1 MVSAQLDESAAI
13 PFHRADACRQ
23 VLLMSNVRCHK
34 MNPFT
39 DVHEAVNYVLGFEGR
54 PEELELPI
62 SDLLQD
68 PIGMYM
74 ALITDKVL
82 SRGWEPAG
90 YEQKDGYRIYRYKEM
105 A

>member
-1 MVSAQLDESAAI
+1 MKPFNNAQEAA
-13 PFHRADACRQ
+13 
-23 VLLMSNVRCHK
+23 S
-34 MNPFT
+34 
-39 DVHEAVNYVLGFEGR
+39 YVLNFKGR

-82 SRGWEPAG
+82 SRGWKPNG
-90 YEQKDGYRIYRYKEM
+90 YEQKNGYRVYRYKEM
-105 A
+105 E